1 MPIKELDK
9 LYEKQKKN
17 SKLNKADAQKAYD
30 ILLQL
35 LKEDNILVYDYLMKL
50 SPEYGVLAL
59 VEYMKSLNDNKQIL
73 EKINIFLNHDE
84 FQKNPNNMGYKRG
97 LVLAA
102 EVFNNKIGLNETIKI
117 LGETCKIG
125 ITTSKS
131 GVNSQISKYTYQD
144 FINSIDNKFFN
155 INIEDNKYLDSYGD
169 YIEQILFNTIFAD
182 EKFNIDISPKEQID
196 VLVFLSHINNSRE
209 LSEYEIKNMNTH
221 ISTWADEIKEGLFE
235 HEGFMKKYGKYI
247 DKKSPAVEEYKKHEV
262 DENTIFNKL
271 LEAIRE
277 LENRFLLKDKQ
288 VDKLIANLDFYKG
301 EYEKLKKQ
309 NENLKSNLDNLKARN
324 QIMTEENKRLNLENN
339 RIKDELNKLKENEHK
354 YQKQINEAYSTN
366 EIMKQSAVD
375 GFKKKL
381 GSSLRM
387 YYQDFMDIQDEIVDE
402 EMGEIMKIKVKEML
416 EELQRQGIQF

>member
-117 LGETCKIG
+117 LGETCKVG

-196 VLVFLSHINNSRE
+196 YWFI
-209 LSEYEIKNMNTH
+209 
-221 ISTWADEIKEGLFE
+221 
-235 HEGFMKKYGKYI
+235 
-247 DKKSPAVEEYKKHEV
+247 P
-262 DENTIFNKL
+262 
-271 LEAIRE
+271 
-277 LENRFLLKDKQ
+277 
-288 VDKLIANLDFYKG
+288 
-301 EYEKLKKQ
+301 
-309 NENLKSNLDNLKARN
+309 
-324 QIMTEENKRLNLENN
+324 
-339 RIKDELNKLKENEHK
+339 
-354 YQKQINEAYSTN
+354 YQ
-366 EIMKQSAVD
+366 
-375 GFKKKL
+375 
-381 GSSLRM
+381 
-387 YYQDFMDIQDEIVDE
+387 
-402 EMGEIMKIKVKEML
+402 
-416 EELQRQGIQF
+416 

>member
-50 SPEYGVLAL
+50 SPECGVLAL

-117 LGETCKIG
+117 LGETCKVG
-125 ITTSKS
+125 IKTSKS

-221 ISTWADEIKEGLFE
+221 ISTWADEIKEGLLE

-247 DKKSPAVEEYKKHEV
+247 DKKSPAVEDKKHEV

-324 QIMTEENKRLNLENN
+324 QIITEENKRLNLENN

-354 YQKQINEAYSTN
+354 YQKQIDEAYSTN

-402 EMGEIMKIKVKEML
+402 EMGEIMKLKVKEML